1 MNIEE
6 NITRKSNLE
15 IDDSLSCFMGHC
27 AQQTHNAYR
36 VFYDFLEEVK
46 PSRILEIGTALGG
59 FTQFLKIS
67 VDNLKLNTKILTYD
81 IHSRQW
87 YPDLIKNGIDLRVED
102 IFSENY
108 ISCKQEV
115 LDFIKSDGVTI
126 VLCDGGNKIS
136 EFKLL
141 SKSLK
146 IGDYILAH
154 DYATDREIFE
164 THINKKI
171 WNWIEVTESDIE
183 DTCKSNGLVD
193 FKKDKFNS
201 AVWTCKKK
209 TS

>member
-1 MNIEE
+1 MNIEQ

-36 VFYDFLEEVK
+36 VFYDFLSEVK

-67 VDNLKLNTKILTYD
+67 VDDLKLDTKILTYD
-81 IHSRQW
+81 IYSKDW
-87 YPDLIKNGIDLRVED
+87 YPDLIKNGIDLKVED
-102 IFSENY
+102 IFHENY
-108 ISCKQEV
+108 TSCKQEV
-115 LDFIKSDGVTI
+115 LDFIKSEGVTV

-154 DYATDREIFE
+154 DYATNKEVFE
-164 THINKKI
+164 TQINKKI
-171 WNWIEVTESDIE
+171 WNWIEIVESDIE
-183 DTCKSNGLVD
+183 TSCKVNGLVD
-193 FKKDKFNS
+193 FNKEKFNS